1 MHRLCRLLLGLAL
14 LTLPILTPNP
24 GALLSGAQPLAGAAW
39 AQTEA
44 EAIDYDEWERLAT
57 RAEEVLATGQA
68 STEALE
74 IMRGTLANWRTR
86 FLQGQSINATQ
97 IQTLRD
103 QISALGAAPDTE
115 AGESE
120 PEEIAARRAALE
132 ERLAELQVPIRTAEE
147 AYSRASGLIRQLDA
161 LVRERQAAEL
171 TELGPTPLNPAHY
184 ATAWEDAQTLL
195 RGIAAEFAAAWSMET
210 RSELLRRNGPVVVIL
225 GLIGLVLALRG
236 RVWSARIADRVLR
249 RSSAAARA
257 VVLTTLVSL
266 GQLVL
271 PLVGLVLMVLAVLST
286 GMTGPIGETVL
297 RIIPVMGLTFFVAR
311 WLGALTFPRDPEMPA
326 PLTLSAEQRTEG
338 RLHSTVLGLL
348 LAAETLLQA
357 LGDADMLSTAALA
370 VLDFPILVIA
380 GLFMMRLGHLLV
392 LHSRNAPVTDEG
404 RQLRDQ
410 VVMVLGRLT
419 ILLGVLGPV
428 LAAIG
433 YRAAANFAIFS
444 PVLTLALL
452 AALIL
457 LQRVQSRV
465 YDITTKREGASSEGL
480 IPVLVNLLIAVLAL
494 PVLALIWGARVS
506 DLTELWSQFLAGFSI
521 GTTRISPGDFMTFAI
536 VFAIGYVIT
545 RMLQG
550 TLRNTVLPKTRIDIG
565 GQNALI
571 SVLGYIGFFLA
582 AVIAITTAGIDLSSL
597 AIVAGAL
604 SVGIGFGL
612 QTIVSNFVSGIIL
625 LVERPVSEGDWVQVG
640 GVMGIVK
647 RISVRSTRIE
657 TFDRTDVIVPNADL
671 ITGQVTNW
679 TKGNMS
685 GRLIVKVG
693 VAYGTDTKLVD
704 RVLREVAEAQP
715 MVILTPPPQVIFM
728 GFGADSLDFE
738 VRAILRDVS
747 FIMVVQN
754 DINHEIARR
763 FAEERIEIPFAQRD
777 LWLRNPDALA
787 NALHRRGPL
796 RAGSASAAPGT
807 DTTPDSSA
815 TPQLTPTA
823 DDMSGDD

>member
-1 MHRLCRLLLGLAL
+1 MHRLCRLFLLAVL
-14 LTLPILTPNP
+14 LML
-24 GALLSGAQPLAGAAW
+24 PLAGAPAGLSW
-39 AQTEA
+39 IGAAQAQTEA
-44 EAIDYDEWERLAT
+44 EVIDYAEWERLAT

-74 IMRGTLANWRTR
+74 VMRGSLATWRTR

-103 QISALGAAPDTE
+103 QISALGTAPDTE

-120 PEEIAARRAALE
+120 PDEIAARRTALE
-132 ERLAELQVPIRTAEE
+132 ERLAELQVPVRTAEE
-147 AYSRASGLIRQLDA
+147 AYSRASGLIRQLDT

-171 TELGPTPLNPAHY
+171 TELGPSPLSPGHY
-184 ATAWEDAQTLL
+184 ATAWSDVQALISAI
-195 RGIAAEFAAAWSMET
+195 GAEFVTAWNLDT
-210 RSELLRRNGPVVVIL
+210 RAELLRRNGPVVVIL
-225 GLIGLVLALRG
+225 GLIGLILALRG
-236 RVWSARIADRVLR
+236 RSWSGRFADRVLR
-249 RSSAAARA
+249 RSSPAARA
-257 VVLTTLVSL
+257 VVLTTLASL

-271 PLVGLVLMVLAVLST
+271 PLVGLVLVVLALLSS
-286 GMTGPIGETVL
+286 GLTGPIGEVVL
-297 RIIPVMGLTFFVAR
+297 RIIPVMGLIFLVAR
-311 WLGALTFPRDPEMPA
+311 WLGALTFPRDPDMPA
-326 PLTLSAEQRTEG
+326 PLILSPEQRTEG

-348 LAAETLLQA
+348 LAAETLVQA
-357 LGDADMLSTAALA
+357 LGDGDMLSTAALA
-370 VLDFPILVIA
+370 VLDFPILILA

-392 LHSRNAPVTDEG
+392 VHSRHAPVSDEG

-433 YRAAANFAIFS
+433 YQAAAGYAIFA

-457 LQRVQSRV
+457 LQRMQSRI
-465 YDITTKREGASSEGL
+465 YDITTKREGASGEGL
-480 IPVLVNLLIAVLAL
+480 IPVLVNLLIAVLAV

-506 DLTELWSQFLAGFSI
+506 DLTELWSRFLAGFSV

-704 RVLREVAEAQP
+704 RVLSEVAEAQP

-763 FAEERIEIPFAQRD
+763 FAEEGIEIPFAQRD

-787 NALHRRGPL
+787 EAMSRNGPV
-796 RAGSASAAPGT
+796 RARPATSAPAQLPQQGSHAAT
-807 DTTPDSSA
+807 H
-815 TPQLTPTA
+815 LTPTA
-823 DDMSGDD
+823 DDMGADDMGGDD